1 MSRTTIALLACLV
14 LFGLIA
20 SLSRPPSCGWL
31 CTQPN
36 GFFLLPVTTP
46 YPECNNRYFPWC
58 FSFLRKICAKIQFYS
73 DICKFYGGNRIW
85 ECNFCPFW
93 DEKSSEGTV
102 TYRMRTRCV
111 PNEKEKI
118 SKRYRENIER
128 RRIVCKISHS
138 VY

>member
-1 MSRTTIALLACLV
+1 MSRTTIDLLACLV

-36 GFFLLPVTTP
+36 GFFLLPVTVL

-58 FSFLRKICAKIQFYS
+58 FSFLRKTCAKVQKKIE
-73 DICKFYGGNRIW
+73 ICKLYGGNRIW

-93 DEKSSEGTV
+93 DENLPFSSLGHLSL
-102 TYRMRTRCV
+102 
-111 PNEKEKI
+111 I
-118 SKRYRENIER
+118 SRSSLGRENGEFR
-128 RRIVCKISHS
+128 RV
-138 VY
+138 